1 MYHYSTK
8 KKRLLI
14 DVNSVIPYFQHGHT
28 TGVGRS
34 TLELISA
41 MSKLGSLPFELTLYT
56 QNTRGISI
64 KGHIPLK
71 EFHLYLSNKA
81 PVRRIVNALHLKWL
95 FTQYDLLHIPHNT
108 DYCETFGKTIFT
120 IHDLIVYRYP
130 EMWGATER
138 EMNKYRN
145 IGHRCKDIITC
156 SDASKEDIVRFWNV
170 PENKVT
176 TIHWGI
182 NRDVFHPTADVDFLK
197 SLGITMPYFFSASC
211 NHPRKNT
218 PMLLEAFRRYL
229 EKGGSRQL
237 VLLSPA
243 TDDLKKYEDLMKKQQ
258 VVTCKD
264 ISDQQLATLY
274 TNAHCTAITSAYEGF
289 GLPILESLAC
299 GTPVISARNSSL
311 TEIGKKTIDYFAEL
325 NEECISEKLLQVCRI
340 DKAQLLDKAQTENHL
355 QSFSWQQCAEKYV
368 ETYERLLYQK

>member
-1 MYHYSTK
+1 MYHHSTK

-14 DVNSVIPYFQHGHT
+14 DVNSVIPYFQRGHT

-145 IGHRCKDIITC
+145 IGHRCKAIITC
-156 SDASKEDIVRFWNV
+156 SDASKEDIVSFWNV

-243 TDDLKKYEDLMKKQQ
+243 TDDLKKYEDLMKKQE
-258 VVTCKD
+258 
-264 ISDQQLATLY
+264 AM
-274 TNAHCTAITSAYEGF
+274 
-289 GLPILESLAC
+289 AC